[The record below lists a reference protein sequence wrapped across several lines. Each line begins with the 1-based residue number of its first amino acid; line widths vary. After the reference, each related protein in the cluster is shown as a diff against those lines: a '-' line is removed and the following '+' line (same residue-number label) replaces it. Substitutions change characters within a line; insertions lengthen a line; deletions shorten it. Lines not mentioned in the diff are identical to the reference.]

1 MSTAV
6 CFYKYCQFVQ
16 IRALS
21 QSLVNTIV
29 WFYMYCQLFL
39 KYGAFNLGLKL
50 GQTHA
55 QFDIM
60 SQPMSSLSQTL
71 SHRSFVLC
79 VGSTTFCQMLS
90 HFVVC
95 RKTYLGSVLSY
106 FFVISIEC
114 YLILDFVMQ
123 CVIAVCAVT
132 HTLATI
138 AFQILS
144 HTQCQLSTF
153 RQGKQYFSCMLLCV
167 VGRQLRQMFFTVC
180 HKPFRELSLLQ
191 VPQKLWQGNWYS
203 HSCSRTMNV
212 LSHIVSNIG
221 LCFMRV

>member
-39 KYGAFNLGLKL
+39 KYGAFDLGLKL

-95 RKTYLGSVLSY
+95 RKT
-106 FFVISIEC
+106 
-114 YLILDFVMQ
+114 
-123 CVIAVCAVT
+123 
-132 HTLATI
+132 
-138 AFQILS
+138 
-144 HTQCQLSTF
+144 
-153 RQGKQYFSCMLLCV
+153 
-167 VGRQLRQMFFTVC
+167 
-180 HKPFRELSLLQ
+180 
-191 VPQKLWQGNWYS
+191 
-203 HSCSRTMNV
+203 
-212 LSHIVSNIG
+212 
-221 LCFMRV
+221 